1 MTKKVGSALFVLVP
15 SQAGMDLEGLSR
27 VVQGLLA
34 GVGFLCAGSILKGKS
49 GDDVHGLTTAASL
62 WMTAA
67 IGMAA
72 GLGRES
78 TAALSTLLL
87 LGILALETPLRRL
100 LQRRRRQVVV
110 PDEN

>member
-1 MTKKVGSALFVLVP
+1 ME
-15 SQAGMDLEGLSR
+15 MDDLSR

-34 GVGFLCAGSILKGKS
+34 GVGFLCAGSILKGTS

-78 TAALSTLLL
+78 TAAVSTLLL
-87 LGILALETPLRRL
+87 LGILALEAPLRRSL
-100 LQRRRRQVVV
+100 LRRHKQVVV
-110 PDEN
+110 PDDR